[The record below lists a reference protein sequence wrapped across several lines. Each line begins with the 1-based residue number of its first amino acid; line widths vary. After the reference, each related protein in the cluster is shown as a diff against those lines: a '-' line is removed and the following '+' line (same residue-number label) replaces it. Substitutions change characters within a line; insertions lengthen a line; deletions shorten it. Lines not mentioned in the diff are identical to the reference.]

1 MEKETFIFVGK
12 FKEII
17 LTCSSGISGGTE
29 SWERGPGG
37 TFIPQ
42 TWLAHTDHR
51 KRVCR
56 FRFLQSLEKK
66 KKRKLHNSLFQD
78 DF

>member
-17 LTCSSGISGGTE
+17 PSCSSGSSGGTE

-56 FRFLQSLEKK
+56 LARRINKLSPLFTVIGKKKEKK
-66 KKRKLHNSLFQD
+66 VT
-78 DF
+78 